1 VSKLKR
7 HLPILLFFI
16 ILGSSGH
23 LPLYGQL
30 NKDYY
35 YYKSEELISQ
45 RRFSEALPVLNTL
58 IGIDSSLYE
67 GWFLRGVAKYNL
79 GDIRGAISDFDKS
92 LKANPLSA
100 QSYHYKAI
108 ALSQVSEY
116 DEALKEISSALELRP
131 NSPDFLFTLGVLQ
144 FQTQN
149 YPKAIGTFTRVIQLE
164 SSNADAWFNRATAK
178 LLIADTLGALSDYST
193 TIKVNPFH
201 AAAYARRGAVNAE
214 LSRNHLALAD
224 LNKAIELDSL
234 TPDFYFTRAIVQ
246 YNLNK
251 YQNSIDD
258 LTKAL
263 RLNPNYQIA
272 LFNRAIISYQ
282 AGNSDSAIDDLTRLM
297 AINSQNVLVPYYRG
311 SIYLDKG
318 EATRS
323 IDDFTLAIS
332 LFPDFANA
340 YLLRA
345 DAKKQLGYL
354 ADAEKDYR
362 KGQALA
368 NKFHSKGQADIA
380 SMLDSSGKLN
390 KLISLESDFNL
401 ASTLSIESNRI
412 RIASAFMPMIKL
424 HFNQSKNQGTHYDLA
439 TIYLDSI
446 NATLPSSYKLSFGC
460 TINNSVEELSIES
473 ADSTIDNPSALRL
486 VKGIF
491 LAENGKFSSATA
503 ELKQAL
509 EQNSSNPVYLLSYT
523 INNAEMA
530 EFIENFNSSTY
541 GSGISKDFSKKSGE
555 TSITA
560 YHDAL
565 DELKGLYEV
574 FPKNGLIAYNLG
586 NLSIMTNDYE
596 GATSWYSLA
605 IKENSLLSCAWFN
618 RGLTLL
624 ITGSKNEGC
633 NDLGKAG
640 ELGVE
645 EAYLAIKK
653 FCTR

>member
-1 VSKLKR
+1 MSKLKR
-7 HLPILLFFI
+7 HLPILFLI
-16 ILGSSGH
+16 ILGSLGH
-23 LPLYGQL
+23 SPLYGQL
-30 NKDYY
+30 NKAYY

-45 RRFSEALPVLNTL
+45 GRYSESLPVLNTL
-58 IGIDSSLYE
+58 IGIDSSLFE

-116 DEALKEISSALELRP
+116 DKALKEISSALELRP

-164 SSNADAWFNRATAK
+164 SSNADAWYNRATAK
-178 LLIADTLGALSDYST
+178 LLIADTLGAISDYST
-193 TIKVNPFH
+193 TINVNPFH

-214 LSRNHLALAD
+214 LDRNHLALAD
-224 LNKAIELDSL
+224 LNRAIELDSL
-234 TPDFYFTRAIVQ
+234 KADFYFTRAIIN
-246 YNLNK
+246 YNFKK

-272 LFNRAIISYQ
+272 LFNRAIINYQ
-282 AGNSDSAIDDLTRLM
+282 AGNTDPAIDDLTRLM

-311 SIYLDKG
+311 SIYLEKG

-323 IDDFTLAIS
+323 IDDFTKAIS

-340 YLLRA
+340 YLLRS
-345 DAKKQLGYL
+345 DAKRQLGNL
-354 ADAEKDYR
+354 PGAEEDFL

-368 NKFHSKGQADIA
+368 NKFHGKGQAEI
-380 SMLDSSGKLN
+380 SSLLDSSGKLN

-412 RIASAFMPMIKL
+412 RIASAFMPMIRL
-424 HFNQSKNQGTHYDLA
+424 HFNQPDKPATNINLA
-439 TIYLDSI
+439 SVYLDSI
-446 NATLPSSYKLSFGC
+446 NATLPINYKLIFGFAPSNL
-460 TINNSVEELSIES
+460 TEKLSIES
-473 ADSTIDNPSALRL
+473 ADSTIANFPALCL

-491 LAENGKFSSATA
+491 LAENGKFASATNEFKKA
-503 ELKQAL
+503 F
-509 EQNSSNPVYLLSYT
+509 EQNSSNPIYLFSY
-523 INNAEMA
+523 IMNNVEMA
-530 EFIENFNSSTY
+530 EFIENFNTSTEI
-541 GSGISKDFSKKSGE
+541 SGIAMSSSKNTGI

-560 YHDAL
+560 YNDAIV
-565 DELKGLYEV
+565 ELKGLYEV

-596 GATSWYSLA
+596 SAISWFSLA
-605 IKENSLLSCAWFN
+605 VRENPLLSCAWFN
-618 RGLTLL
+618 KGLSLL
-624 ITGSKNEGC
+624 ITGNKDEGC
-633 NDLGKAG
+633 NNLGKAG

-645 EAYLAIKK
+645 EAYMAIKK